1 MNISALH
8 HEKDFIPYL
17 NLRYA
22 AHWKLSFRISGGF
35 RVFLELP
42 TDKKLLPRKGNMTA
56 YE

>member
-22 AHWKLSFRISGGF
+22 AHWKFSFRISGGF

-42 TDKKLLPRKGNMTA
+42 TDKKLLPQKGNMTA